1 MFPEELLI
9 FQIKAR
15 KSGRIY
21 YQQNLSQ
28 ADISILIEE
37 CKMETFCSISWT
49 REDIRTLLEDHGK
62 DCSEESI
69 NRFLDQLDVRYF
81 EEMCIQDGW
90 ERLSSLV

>member
-1 MFPEELLI
+1 MVRVKIAIATAIWYNKLSTRLP
-9 FQIKAR
+9 QI
-15 KSGRIY
+15 
-21 YQQNLSQ
+21 
-28 ADISILIEE
+28 DISILIEE

-62 DCSEESI
+62 DFSEESI
-69 NRFLDQLDVRYF
+69 DRFLDQLDVRYF

>member
-1 MFPEELLI
+1 
-9 FQIKAR
+9 
-15 KSGRIY
+15 
-21 YQQNLSQ
+21 
-28 ADISILIEE
+28 
-37 CKMETFCSISWT
+37 METFCNISWT
-49 REDIRTLLEDHGK
+49 REDIRTLLEDHGL

>member
-1 MFPEELLI
+1 MI

-15 KSGRIY
+15 KSGTIY
-21 YQQNLSQ
+21 YQQDLSQ
-28 ADISILIEE
+28 TDISILIEE

-69 NRFLDQLDVRYF
+69 NRFLDQMDVRYF